1 MGSSYPNTGN
11 FHINPINLFEKII
24 ISNNWA
30 FERPIDDEIYIE
42 VPTKYSNLIIHV
54 RWLKNEEKIDIKASF
69 YLKMDFSN
77 SHEIYKLLNLIN
89 NTICIGNFQIN
100 ENKYPTFR
108 SAIFFEDSKNSKS
121 DILKKM
127 LCFAI
132 SESEKFFPA
141 FQLVLWAGKKAE
153 EAIMFLDFAT
163 EGKA

>member
-1 MGSSYPNTGN
+1 MRYGFFSKLQIFLNSRKIFKNWYIYPQVYFKLTKKEYV
-11 FHINPINLFEKII
+11 IFETRSGLKIKI
-24 ISNNWA
+24 RVDSTDLMA
-30 FERPIDDEIYIE
+30 L
-42 VPTKYSNLIIHV
+42 THV
-54 RWLKNEEKIDIKASF
+54 WMIKE
-69 YLKMDFSN
+69 YYED
-77 SHEIYKLLNLIN
+77 
-89 NTICIGNFQIN
+89 NFQIN

-108 SAIFFEDSKNSKS
+108 SAFFFKDSRNSKS